1 MTAMSARK
9 LVRLALAAGS
19 AVLCLGVVA
28 GAPASAASGVQA
40 QDGHVR
46 YVVNKH
52 SGKCLTVRGA
62 GKADNATVDQYRCV
76 GARNQQ
82 WILEQ
87 GGGDPALGSL
97 VLRNVNS
104 GKCLTV
110 HGGAAKGAKLDQYP
124 CVGGVNQSFS
134 YLPVQLDNTMLYA
147 HPLSKKLAVEV
158 QGASTADDAAVIT
171 WPENRNTN
179 ERWDITRKA

>member
-1 MTAMSARK
+1 MTAMSACV
-9 LVRLALAAGS
+9 LDRLALAGGS
-19 AVLCLGVVA
+19 AVLCLGLVA
-28 GAPASAASGVQA
+28 GVPASAASRVQA

-52 SGKCLTVRGA
+52 SGKCLTVRGVA
-62 GKADNATVDQYRCV
+62 KADNATVDQYRCV

-87 GGGDPALGSL
+87 GGGDPVLGSL

-104 GKCLTV
+104 GNGARWRGQGSQARPV
-110 HGGAAKGAKLDQYP
+110 HVCRRGQPELPAGP
-124 CVGGVNQSFS
+124 VG
-134 YLPVQLDNTMLYA
+134 DNTMLCA
-147 HPLSKKLAVEV
+147 HPLSMKLAVEV
-158 QGASTADDAAVIT
+158 QGASTAEDAAVIT
-171 WPENRNTN
+171 WPDNRNTN

>member
-1 MTAMSARK
+1 
-9 LVRLALAAGS
+9 
-19 AVLCLGVVA
+19 
-28 GAPASAASGVQA
+28 
-40 QDGHVR
+40 
-46 YVVNKH
+46 
-52 SGKCLTVRGA
+52 
-62 GKADNATVDQYRCV
+62 
-76 GARNQQ
+76 
-82 WILEQ
+82 
-87 GGGDPALGSL
+87 

-110 HGGAAKGAKLDQYP
+110 HGGAAKGAKLDRYA

-147 HPLSKKLAVEV
+147 HPLSMKPAVEV

-179 ERWDITRKA
+179 ERWDIARKA